1 MSLLSHTY
9 LSQLFSGSLEPVNDC
24 VCVCVVVDI
33 RTCVLVGVCA
43 CIRVHYKTI
52 ITQLSKRMSG
62 SFIMGNKR
70 FGGKRMLFGIQVK
83 WVVNTFYSTIF
94 LIVLLDVVYA
104 RLLSSHTFST

>member
-1 MSLLSHTY
+1 MI
-9 LSQLFSGSLEPVNDC
+9 VC
-24 VCVCVVVDI
+24 VCVCSSGHTYV
-33 RTCVLVGVCA
+33 CVGRCVCA
-43 CIRVHYKTI
+43 CSRVHYKTI

-94 LIVLLDVVYA
+94 LIVPLDVVYA
-104 RLLSSHTFST
+104 RLLSLHTFST